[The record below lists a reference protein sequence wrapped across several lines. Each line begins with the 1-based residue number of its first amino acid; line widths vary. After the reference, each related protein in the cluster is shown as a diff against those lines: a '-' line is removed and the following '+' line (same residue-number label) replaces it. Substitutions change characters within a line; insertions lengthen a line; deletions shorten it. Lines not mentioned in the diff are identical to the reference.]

1 MNEPSRHHLQ
11 AIEREFAREFPPDV
25 SLGFDGTINDLANSM
40 AAHDDYKGERVLM
53 PLDSGEIARAGG
65 VRWECYQAQ
74 RDDFKSAIARA
85 QKAEGERDN
94 ARRKLTVARWIICVL
109 WAICAA
115 LIGRMT
121 L

>member
-1 MNEPSRHHLQ
+1 MEPSRWQLA
-11 AIEREFAREFPPDV
+11 AIEREFAKAFPP
-25 SLGFDGTINDLANSM
+25 
-40 AAHDDYKGERVLM
+40 DDYKGERVLM

-74 RDDFKSAIARA
+74 RDDWHNAVERA
-85 QKAEGERDN
+85 QKAEDERGN
-94 ARRKLTVARWIICVL
+94 ARRKLAVARWIICAL